1 MSTVNAPV
9 DDTPPP
15 AYECIPCVFKS
26 IKLSEYTRHVS
37 TKKHQKRILA
47 VSSDV
52 MAYHH
57 DDTDVAAA
65 AANDSAELL
74 ACTASRRNSATTT
87 AMFSY
92 YCKICNRPYSARNS
106 AWYHEKK
113 CKVRALALSETNEIG
128 SATGATVG
136 NNDDNL
142 AESSTTTS
150 YSYHNK
156 DELINK
162 LLHDNAE
169 MMKLIKE
176 IVPRI
181 GNTMITSTTHN
192 KFNINVFLNE
202 QCKDAINISDFVD
215 SLKITM
221 QDLHLTGERGLVES
235 ITNVLVQG
243 LNDMDIYKRPIH
255 CTDLKRDILYVKEN
269 EHWGRDEAQEHMRKS
284 VNDIAYKQIISVQNW
299 KNGLSDSDIHCD
311 ETLQL
316 QYNTLL
322 LKTLAD
328 TGEKDVRK
336 IVRSVCKQVYLGPEM
351 INNPASCCG
360 GV

>member
-1 MSTVNAPV
+1 MTTIA
-9 DDTPPP
+9 T
-15 AYECIPCVFKS
+15 YECAACVFKS
-26 IKLSEYTRHVS
+26 IKLSEYNRHIS
-37 TKKHQKRILA
+37 TKKHQRRIDLAAVAA
-47 VSSDV
+47 VSSAVVD
-52 MAYHH
+52 
-57 DDTDVAAA
+57 
-65 AANDSAELL
+65 
-74 ACTASRRNSATTT
+74 TTT
-87 AMFSY
+87 NTACASDSY
-92 YCKICNRPYSARNS
+92 YCKLCKRPYNARNS

-113 CKVRALALSETNEIG
+113 CKMRTALELSAQQQPQQHKETEIVNG
-128 SATGATVG
+128 GASEPT
-136 NNDDNL
+136 
-142 AESSTTTS
+142 

-156 DELINK
+156 DEIINK
-162 LLHDNAE
+162 LLQDNAE

-181 GNTMITSTTHN
+181 GNTMITNTTHN

-202 QCKDAINISDFVD
+202 QCKDAVNISDFVD

-311 ETLQL
+311 ETQL

-351 INNPASCCG
+351 MLHAATI
-360 GV
+360 

>member
-1 MSTVNAPV
+1 MFMAASATFKTHVY
-9 DDTPPP
+9 
-15 AYECIPCVFKS
+15 AYECSACVFKS
-26 IKLSEYTRHVS
+26 IKLSEYTRHIS
-37 TKKHQKRILA
+37 TKKHQKRIVLA
-47 VSSDV
+47 SETAST
-52 MAYHH
+52 AA
-57 DDTDVAAA
+57 TAAA
-65 AANDSAELL
+65 APDIA
-74 ACTASRRNSATTT
+74 ATSTT
-87 AMFSY
+87 DSY
-92 YCKICNRPYSARNS
+92 YCKLCNRPYSARNS

-113 CKVRALALSETNEIG
+113 CKMRSLELSHLQQTQTTPKQQEKKTVNNNTDDSAAASVAVADELLA
-128 SATGATVG
+128 
-136 NNDDNL
+136 
-142 AESSTTTS
+142 

-162 LLHDNAE
+162 LLQDNAE

-181 GNTMITSTTHN
+181 GNTMITNTTHN

-351 INNPASCCG
+351 LHSVG
-360 GV
+360 GTI